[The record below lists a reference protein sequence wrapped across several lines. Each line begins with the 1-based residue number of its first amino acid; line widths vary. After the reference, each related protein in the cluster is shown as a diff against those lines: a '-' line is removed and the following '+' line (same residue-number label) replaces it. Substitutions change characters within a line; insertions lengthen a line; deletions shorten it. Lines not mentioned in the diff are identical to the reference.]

1 LPVLFHDSSQFTQH
15 SHTIALNEQ
24 EMASLSG
31 YHWEKEWDPTSTRV
45 FSYQHELLLGRCG
58 DAPRLQEEEGAQ
70 DSGGAQIFHFYFYTH
85 HSHVLFCLQ
94 LVSNTASLV
103 TTVLI
108 LRSPLVASEHSQG
121 SPDHAPT

>member
-1 LPVLFHDSSQFTQH
+1 MSKRW
-15 SHTIALNEQ
+15 
-24 EMASLSG
+24 
-31 YHWEKEWDPTSTRV
+31 YHYPGIIGRTNGSRYTCV

-85 HSHVLFCLQ
+85 HSYVLFCLQ
-94 LVSNTASLV
+94 LVSTTASLV

-108 LRSPLVASEHSQG
+108 LRSSLVASEHSQG
-121 SPDHAPT
+121 GPDYAPT